1 MSFCLVVKRLRCVGI
16 AALLAFALPTV
27 GWAQQFGAPSCAAP
41 EGPACGSCC
50 QTHHCP
56 PAFNYC
62 YERPPC
68 IHWHCGCPH
77 PICNPCDLP
86 HFGYYEPCWS
96 PWPFPANLAHCPTP
110 PPASFVNLAP
120 YVNPNQPGPRPPG
133 MLPPSN
139 IAPVPGAPPM
149 MPPISN
155 GGPDELQTPRRYETP
170 R

>member
-1 MSFCLVVKRLRCVGI
+1 MSLRLVFKRFRCVGI
-16 AALLAFALPTV
+16 AALLSLALPTV
-27 GWAQQFGAPSCAAP
+27 SWAQQFGTPTCAGPECASCPS
-41 EGPACGSCC
+41 GC
-50 QTHHCP
+50 QHFHCP

-86 HFGYYEPCWS
+86 HFGYFEPCIS

-110 PPASFVNLAP
+110 PPAAFVNLAP
-120 YVNPNQPGPRPPG
+120 TLNPNQLPPRRPG
-133 MLPPSN
+133 MLPPTTTTPPPGV
-139 IAPVPGAPPM
+139 APMPM
-149 MPPISN
+149 
-155 GGPDELQTPRRYETP
+155 GDPDELQTPRRFETP